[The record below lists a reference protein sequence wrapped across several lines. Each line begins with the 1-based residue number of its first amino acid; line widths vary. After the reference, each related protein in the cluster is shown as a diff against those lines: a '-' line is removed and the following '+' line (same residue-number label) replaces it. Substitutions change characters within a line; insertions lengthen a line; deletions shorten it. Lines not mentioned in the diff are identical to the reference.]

1 MSALVK
7 LEDVSKRY
15 GDAIALYPTNLSVES
30 GKTTV
35 LIGPSGCGKSTLL
48 RLIIRL
54 IEPDSGSI
62 EFDGTLVT
70 PDNINALRRRIGY
83 VIQEGGLFPHLT
95 ARANVLLMARHI
107 GKSEEETHNR
117 LLELSEL
124 TRFSE
129 KLLPRYP
136 VELSGGQRQRVSL
149 MRALMLSPELLLLDE
164 PLGALDPLVR
174 ASLQKDLKEI
184 FTRLGQTVLFVT
196 HDLAEA
202 IYFADEIVLMNE
214 GRIVQK
220 GSIPICARDQP
231 TLSCPSSSTPSAGS
245 RVYESNQETGKQER
259 FESEPG
265 IQETKQF
272 RRFLVSWVPVFL
284 LIFSCVPVFLINS
297 SSAADVVDRFQEIHG
312 ILCARRNREAHPG
325 RRGNSSG
332 TPPGHGRNNYSLGG
346 AERRTDRRLSG
357 IYGNYRDGNSK
368 ERFRNVARSNS

>member
-7 LEDVSKRY
+7 LEDISKRY
-15 GDAIALYPTNLSVES
+15 GDAIALYPTNLSIES

-62 EFDGTLVT
+62 EFDGKPVT

-95 ARANVLLMARHI
+95 ARANVLLMARHL
-107 GKSEEETHNR
+107 GKPESESRQR
-117 LLELSEL
+117 LAELCVL

-129 KLLPRYP
+129 NLLGRYP

-174 ASLQKDLKEI
+174 AALQKDLKEI
-184 FTRLGQTVLFVT
+184 FARLQQTALLVT

-202 IYFADEIVLMNE
+202 AYLGDEIVLMNE
-214 GRIVQK
+214 GRIVQR
-220 GSIPICARDQP
+220 GSIADLREKPA
-231 TLSCPSSSTPSAGS
+231 
-245 RVYESNQETGKQER
+245 SNFVTEFINAQR
-259 FESEPG
+259 A
-265 IQETKQF
+265 
-272 RRFLVSWVPVFL
+272 LVL
-284 LIFSCVPVFLINS
+284 
-297 SSAADVVDRFQEIHG
+297 
-312 ILCARRNREAHPG
+312 
-325 RRGNSSG
+325 
-332 TPPGHGRNNYSLGG
+332 T
-346 AERRTDRRLSG
+346 
-357 IYGNYRDGNSK
+357 
-368 ERFRNVARSNS
+368 

>member
-1 MSALVK
+1 VSALVK

-15 GDAIALYPTNLSVES
+15 GDAVALHPTNLSVKRS
-30 GKTTV
+30 KTTV

-62 EFDGTLVT
+62 EFDGQAVT
-70 PDNINALRRRIGY
+70 PDNISALRRGIGY

-107 GKSEEETHNR
+107 GKSEKEMHNR

-124 TRFSE
+124 TRFSQN
-129 KLLPRYP
+129 LLPRYP
-136 VELSGGQRQRVSL
+136 TELSGGQRQRVSL

-174 ASLQKDLKEI
+174 ASLQKDLEEI

-214 GRIVQK
+214 GRIVQR
-220 GSIPICARDQP
+220 GTIIDLR
-231 TLSCPSSSTPSAGS
+231 
-245 RVYESNQETGKQER
+245 ER
-259 FESEPG
+259 PADPFVSEFINAQRG
-265 IQETKQF
+265 IAS
-272 RRFLVSWVPVFL
+272 V
-284 LIFSCVPVFLINS
+284 
-297 SSAADVVDRFQEIHG
+297 
-312 ILCARRNREAHPG
+312 
-325 RRGNSSG
+325 
-332 TPPGHGRNNYSLGG
+332 
-346 AERRTDRRLSG
+346 
-357 IYGNYRDGNSK
+357 
-368 ERFRNVARSNS
+368 